1 MHAKVIVLVPTS
13 THTIGL
19 GEPLGRPAALEFK
32 ARARGSLDSACAR
45 LATKATFA
53 WDSSFSVAPFGHIA
67 RVNAELILRGP
78 IATLCRVDT
87 RYSGNF
93 PDVYAVT
100 LSIHTQTMHG
110 NFNRTAGTR
119 LASRQ

>member
-19 GEPLGRPAALEFK
+19 GEPLGRPAALEFE

-45 LATKATFA
+45 LGTSNVRV
-53 WDSSFSVAPFGHIA
+53 DSSFSVAPFGHIA
-67 RVNAELILRGP
+67 RVNAELILGGP